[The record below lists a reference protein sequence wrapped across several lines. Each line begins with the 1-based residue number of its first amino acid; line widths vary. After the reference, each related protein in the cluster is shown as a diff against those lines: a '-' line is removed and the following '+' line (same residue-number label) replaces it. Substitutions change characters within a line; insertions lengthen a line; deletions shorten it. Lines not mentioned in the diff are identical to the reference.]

1 MKARRGD
8 SARRRRDDPRAGP
21 SSDEPSP
28 PRGARPAGASD
39 RGPYRGLLS
48 PADKVVIAYVT
59 IISALV
65 LTFSYRIDLRGQLIA
80 AHALGVAAVVL
91 AAKWERRA
99 RRGYGDPAGGPM
111 ADLGESRSPYLSTA
125 RFVRGWYPVALIPIT
140 FTELRYLIP
149 LIHPRDYDSEL
160 AAIDYRIFGV
170 HPTVWLERW
179 TWPPLTEALQI
190 SYVTY
195 YFLPIAL
202 GAVLWRKGWLDKYH
216 FWVFVVAFGFYVSY
230 LGYMAVPAIGPRF
243 LPPIKEAQTFPLKGV
258 WLFDSIRATLDEAE
272 GVTRDC
278 FPSGH
283 TEITLLVLYYARKF
297 HRRTFWWLLTPGTM
311 LIFSTVYLRY
321 HYVIDVAAGAAVAVA
336 VALTAK
342 PIHRALG
349 GELR

>member
-8 SARRRRDDPRAGP
+8 SARRRREDEGAGR
-21 SSDEPSP
+21 SSDQPPS
-28 PRGARPAGASD
+28 RLAARPAGVND
-39 RGPYRGLLS
+39 RAPYRGLLS
-48 PADKVVIAYVT
+48 PTDKVVIAYII
-59 IISALV
+59 IISALI
-65 LTFSYRIDLRGQLIA
+65 LAFSYRIDLWRQLIA
-80 AHALGVAAVVL
+80 AHAMGVASVVL

-99 RRGYGDPAGGPM
+99 GEKHYGRVGERAAGLSDRP
-111 ADLGESRSPYLSTA
+111 SPSIRAA

-149 LIHPRDYDSEL
+149 LIHPRDYDLEL
-160 AAIDYRIFGV
+160 AAIDYRMFGV
-170 HPTVWLERW
+170 HPTVWLERL
-179 TWPPLTEALQI
+179 TRPLLTEALQI

-195 YFLPIAL
+195 YFLPITL
-202 GAVLWRKGWLDKYH
+202 GAVLWRKGWADKYH
-216 FWVFVVAFGFYVSY
+216 FWVFVVAFGFYISY

-243 LPPIKEAQTFPLKGV
+243 LPLIKDAQTFPLKGV
-258 WLFDSIRATLDEAE
+258 WLFDALRSTLDEAE

-297 HRRTFWWLLTPGTM
+297 HRRTFWWLLPPATM

-321 HYVIDVAAGAAVAVA
+321 HYVIDIAAGAVVALA
-336 VALTAK
+336 VALAAK